1 MKTSTVEIPYLAQ
14 ENQAIK
20 RQKLEG
26 GKSKQKSSASLKKK
40 RSKHSSKSKEA
51 MSQQIDEVV
60 FGSALSLSSEF
71 ELPKGR
77 AIQVEDNMIE
87 CKPSMDVKRPRN

>member
-1 MKTSTVEIPYLAQ
+1 M
-14 ENQAIK
+14 
-20 RQKLEG
+20 
-26 GKSKQKSSASLKKK
+26 GKKSSASLKKK

-60 FGSALSLSSEF
+60 SVSALSPSSEF

-87 CKPSMDVKRPRN
+87 LKPSMDVKLPRKMSLYSG